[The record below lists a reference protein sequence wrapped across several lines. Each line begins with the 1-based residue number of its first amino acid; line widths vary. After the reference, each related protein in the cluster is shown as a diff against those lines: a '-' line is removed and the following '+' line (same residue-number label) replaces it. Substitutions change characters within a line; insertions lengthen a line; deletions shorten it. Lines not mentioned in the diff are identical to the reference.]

1 MYFRQKGPATEE
13 DIYKTKSEEKTEEI
27 EPEEA
32 LDEAAEKKIDDNSD
46 DNSINIEKIMYIHSP
61 RTSIWPKAL

>member
-32 LDEAAEKKIDDNSD
+32 LDEAAEKKIDDNS
-46 DNSINIEKIMYIHSP
+46 INIEKIMYIHSP